1 VKTLGGMIM
10 KKIDNLGRIVIP
22 KSLRIKYNIKNG
34 EDLEITDN
42 KNGILIKKSVKTVE
56 LLENDIKF
64 LKEIRK
70 LIEDKDYKK
79 KLSEIINRKE
89 RRCEDVIQYII

>member
-1 VKTLGGMIM
+1 M

-34 EDLEITDN
+34 EDLEIADS
-42 KNGILIKKSVKTVE
+42 KDGILIKKSVKTVE

-70 LIEDKDYKK
+70 LIENKDYKK
-79 KLSEIINRKE
+79 KLSEIINRK
-89 RRCEDVIQYII
+89 

>member
-1 VKTLGGMIM
+1 M

-34 EDLEITDN
+34 EDLEITDS
-42 KNGILIKKSVKTVE
+42 KDGILIKKSVKTVE

-70 LIEDKDYKK
+70 LVEDKDYKK
-79 KLSEIINRKE
+79 KLSEIINRK
-89 RRCEDVIQYII
+89 

>member
-1 VKTLGGMIM
+1 M

-34 EDLEITDN
+34 EDLEITDS
-42 KNGILIKKSVKTVE
+42 KDAILIKKSVKTVE

-70 LIEDKDYKK
+70 LIENKDYKK
-79 KLSEIINRKE
+79 KLSEIINRK
-89 RRCEDVIQYII
+89 

>member
-1 VKTLGGMIM
+1 M

-22 KSLRIKYNIKNG
+22 KSLRTKYNIKNG
-34 EDLEITDN
+34 EDLEITDS
-42 KNGILIKKSVKTVE
+42 KDGILIKKSVKTVE

-70 LIEDKDYKK
+70 LIENKDYKK
-79 KLSEIINRKE
+79 KLSEIINRK
-89 RRCEDVIQYII
+89 

>member
-1 VKTLGGMIM
+1 M

-34 EDLEITDN
+34 EDLEITDS
-42 KNGILIKKSVKTVE
+42 KDGILIKKSVKTVE

-64 LKEIRK
+64 LKEVRK
-70 LIEDKDYKK
+70 LVEDKDYKK
-79 KLSEIINRKE
+79 KLSEIINRK
-89 RRCEDVIQYII
+89 

>member
-1 VKTLGGMIM
+1 M

-34 EDLEITDN
+34 EDLEITDS
-42 KNGILIKKSVKTVE
+42 KDGILIKKSVKTVE

-70 LIEDKDYKK
+70 LIENKDYKK
-79 KLSEIINRKE
+79 KLSEIINRK
-89 RRCEDVIQYII
+89 

>member
-1 VKTLGGMIM
+1 M

-34 EDLEITDN
+34 DDLEITDN
-42 KNGILIKKSVKTVE
+42 KNGILIKKAVKTVE

-64 LKEIRK
+64 LREIRK

-79 KLSEIINRKE
+79 KLSEIINRK
-89 RRCEDVIQYII
+89 

>member
-1 VKTLGGMIM
+1 M

-34 EDLEITDN
+34 EELEITDN

-79 KLSEIINRKE
+79 KLSEIINRK
-89 RRCEDVIQYII
+89 

>member
-1 VKTLGGMIM
+1 M

-34 EDLEITDN
+34 EDLEITDS
-42 KNGILIKKSVKTVE
+42 KDGILIKKSVKTVE

-79 KLSEIINRKE
+79 KLSEIINRK
-89 RRCEDVIQYII
+89 

>member
-1 VKTLGGMIM
+1 M

-34 EDLEITDN
+34 EDLEITDS
-42 KNGILIKKSVKTVE
+42 KDGILIKKSVKTVE

-64 LKEIRK
+64 LKEVRK

-79 KLSEIINRKE
+79 KLSEIINRK
-89 RRCEDVIQYII
+89 

>member
-1 VKTLGGMIM
+1 M

-22 KSLRIKYNIKNG
+22 KSLRIKYNIKSG
-34 EDLEITDN
+34 DDLEITDS
-42 KNGILIKKSVKTVE
+42 KDGILIKKSVKTVE

-79 KLSEIINRKE
+79 KLSEIINRK
-89 RRCEDVIQYII
+89 

>member
-1 VKTLGGMIM
+1 M

-34 EDLEITDN
+34 EDLEITDS
-42 KNGILIKKSVKTVE
+42 KDGILIKKSVKTVE
-56 LLENDIKF
+56 LLENDVKF

-70 LIEDKDYKK
+70 LIENKDYKK
-79 KLSEIINRKE
+79 KLSEIINRK
-89 RRCEDVIQYII
+89 

>member
-1 VKTLGGMIM
+1 M

-34 EDLEITDN
+34 EELEITDS
-42 KNGILIKKSVKTVE
+42 KDGILIKKSVKTVE

-79 KLSEIINRKE
+79 KLSEIINRK
-89 RRCEDVIQYII
+89 

>member
-1 VKTLGGMIM
+1 M

-42 KNGILIKKSVKTVE
+42 KNGILIKKAVKTVE

-79 KLSEIINRKE
+79 KLSEIINRK
-89 RRCEDVIQYII
+89 

>member
-1 VKTLGGMIM
+1 M

-34 EDLEITDN
+34 EDLEITDS
-42 KNGILIKKSVKTVE
+42 KDGILIKKSVKTVE

-79 KLSEIINRKE
+79 KLSEINNRK
-89 RRCEDVIQYII
+89 

>member
-1 VKTLGGMIM
+1 M

-34 EDLEITDN
+34 EDLEIIDN
-42 KNGILIKKSVKTVE
+42 KNGILIKKAVKTVE

-70 LIEDKDYKK
+70 LIEDKEYKK
-79 KLSEIINRKE
+79 KLSEIINRK
-89 RRCEDVIQYII
+89 

>member
-79 KLSEIINRKE
+79 KLSEIINRK
-89 RRCEDVIQYII
+89 

>member
-1 VKTLGGMIM
+1 M

-34 EDLEITDN
+34 EDLEIADS
-42 KNGILIKKSVKTVE
+42 KDGILIKKSVKTVE

-79 KLSEIINRKE
+79 KLSEIINRK
-89 RRCEDVIQYII
+89 

>member
-1 VKTLGGMIM
+1 M

-34 EDLEITDN
+34 EDLEITDS

-70 LIEDKDYKK
+70 LIEDKEYKK
-79 KLSEIINRKE
+79 KLSEIINRK
-89 RRCEDVIQYII
+89 

>member
-1 VKTLGGMIM
+1 M

-34 EDLEITDN
+34 EDLEITDS
-42 KNGILIKKSVKTVE
+42 KDGILIKKSVKTVE

-70 LIEDKDYKK
+70 LVENKDYKK
-79 KLSEIINRKE
+79 KLSEIINRK
-89 RRCEDVIQYII
+89 

>member
-1 VKTLGGMIM
+1 M

-34 EDLEITDN
+34 DDLEIADN
-42 KNGILIKKSVKTVE
+42 KDGILIKKSVKTVE

-79 KLSEIINRKE
+79 KLSEIINRK
-89 RRCEDVIQYII
+89 

>member
-1 VKTLGGMIM
+1 M

-34 EDLEITDN
+34 DDLEIADN

-79 KLSEIINRKE
+79 KLSEIINRK
-89 RRCEDVIQYII
+89 

>member
-1 VKTLGGMIM
+1 M

-34 EDLEITDN
+34 DDLEITDN
-42 KNGILIKKSVKTVE
+42 KNGILINKSVKTVE

-79 KLSEIINRKE
+79 KLSEIINRK
-89 RRCEDVIQYII
+89 

>member
-1 VKTLGGMIM
+1 M

-34 EDLEITDN
+34 EDLEITDS
-42 KNGILIKKSVKTVE
+42 KDGILIKKSVKTVE
-56 LLENDIKF
+56 LLENDVKF

-79 KLSEIINRKE
+79 KLSEIINRK
-89 RRCEDVIQYII
+89 

>member
-1 VKTLGGMIM
+1 M

-34 EDLEITDN
+34 EDLEITDS
-42 KNGILIKKSVKTVE
+42 KDGILIKKSVKTVE

-70 LIEDKDYKK
+70 LIEDKEYKK
-79 KLSEIINRKE
+79 KLSAIINRK
-89 RRCEDVIQYII
+89 

>member
-1 VKTLGGMIM
+1 M

-34 EDLEITDN
+34 EDLEITDS

-79 KLSEIINRKE
+79 KLSEIINRK
-89 RRCEDVIQYII
+89 

>member
-1 VKTLGGMIM
+1 M

-34 EDLEITDN
+34 DDLEITDN
-42 KNGILIKKSVKTVE
+42 KNGILINKSVKTVE

-70 LIEDKDYKK
+70 LIENKDYKK
-79 KLSEIINRKE
+79 KLSEIINRK
-89 RRCEDVIQYII
+89 

>member
-1 VKTLGGMIM
+1 M

-34 EDLEITDN
+34 EDLEITDS
-42 KNGILIKKSVKTVE
+42 KDGILIKKSVKTVE

-70 LIEDKDYKK
+70 LIEDKEYKK
-79 KLSEIINRKE
+79 KLSEIINRK
-89 RRCEDVIQYII
+89 